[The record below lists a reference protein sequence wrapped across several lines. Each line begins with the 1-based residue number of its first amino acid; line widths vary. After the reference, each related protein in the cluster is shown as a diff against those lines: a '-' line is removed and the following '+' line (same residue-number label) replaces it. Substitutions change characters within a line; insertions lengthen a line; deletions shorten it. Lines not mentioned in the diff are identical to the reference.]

1 MGQTLRQRF
10 GTIRWKLTASYAA
23 VTVLVMLIM
32 EAILVF
38 ALGLYITRVF
48 FVPETIAEASR
59 DLGKLLQIEFAATDR
74 SAAELERQLH
84 ELVEVDAADDRL
96 FQIDIDFPEEVPEE
110 PATGGQADIPAA
122 WQVPVITLLTSEG
135 RVLTS
140 TLHSYTPGIPL
151 VSLEPPVAGTLIDR
165 AAAGTTDTELLS
177 AWTAPGNQLIGAAPV
192 FNRQNEVVGI
202 VYARLQRPP
211 INDLVEDIPTILLV
225 SAVPFLLISGLI
237 GLVFGLFAGRDFSRR
252 LKRLSEASAA
262 LASGDLSQRVEDVSV
277 DEIGQLSSQ
286 FNTMSEQLAE
296 NLRALRLL
304 ADKNAQLAEQAAQLA
319 TVEERN
325 RLARELHD
333 SVSQDLFS
341 LTMLSAAARRLIE
354 RKPAVVANQLT
365 EIQET
370 SQRALQETRSLI
382 FALRPALLDGRGLGP
397 ALHDLISAARERQ
410 GLDVTMQISEE
421 RHLPLEHEQA
431 LFRIVQEALAN
442 VVRHSGVRTAS
453 VTLGYEDTQVTLT
466 VRDPGHGFD
475 TSAPRSARSIGL
487 TTMAE
492 RTAALGGSFAI
503 ESIPEQGTC
512 VTVTLPAPFP
522 AHKKENSNEF

>member
-1 MGQTLRQRF
+1 MRQTLRQRF

-32 EAILVF
+32 EAMLVV

-48 FVPETIAEASR
+48 FVPEEIAQASR
-59 DLGKLLQIEFAATDR
+59 DVGKLLQIEFAAPDR
-74 SAAELERQLH
+74 SATELDRQLH
-84 ELVEVDAADDRL
+84 ELVEVDADDERL
-96 FQIDIDFPEEVPEE
+96 FQLDIDFPDKIPEVPTTERR
-110 PATGGQADIPAA
+110 ANIPEA

-151 VSLEPPVAGTLIDR
+151 VSLEPLIARTLIAR
-165 AAAGTTDTELLS
+165 ATMGITDTELLS
-177 AWTAPGNQLIGAAPV
+177 AWAEPGNQLVGVAPV
-192 FNRQNEVVGI
+192 FNRQDEVVGI

-225 SAVPFLLISGLI
+225 SAVPILLISGLI

-262 LASGDLSQRVEDVSV
+262 LACGDLSQYVADDSV
-277 DEIGQLSSQ
+277 DEIGQLSNQ
-286 FNTMSEQLAE
+286 FNTMSRQLAE

-319 TVEERN
+319 TIEERN

-341 LTMLSAAARRLIE
+341 LTMLSAAARRLIDS
-354 RKPAVVANQLT
+354 KPAVVANQLT

-370 SQRALQETRSLI
+370 SQRALQETRGLI

-397 ALHDLISAARERQ
+397 ALHDLVSAVRERQ
-410 GLDVTMQISEE
+410 GIDVTIQISAE

-442 VVRHSGVRTAS
+442 VVRHSGVRTAF
-453 VTLGYEDTQVTLT
+453 VTLCYEDTQVTLT
-466 VRDPGHGFD
+466 VRDQGHGFD

-492 RTAALGGSFAI
+492 RTAALGGTFAI

-512 VTVTLPAPFP
+512 VTVILPAPLP
-522 AHKKENSNEF
+522 THKKENSSEF